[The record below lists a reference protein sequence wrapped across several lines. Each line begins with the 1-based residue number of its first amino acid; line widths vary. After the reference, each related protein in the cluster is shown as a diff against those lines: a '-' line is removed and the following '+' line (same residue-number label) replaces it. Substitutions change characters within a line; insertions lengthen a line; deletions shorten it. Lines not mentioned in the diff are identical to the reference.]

1 MPHQCEHWFAMTGLP
16 RLRRGD
22 GGTDCHTSDFG
33 HWFAMTTLWQSKDRR
48 ETGRLEV
55 RGRGTDRE
63 K

>member
-1 MPHQCEHWFAMTGLP
+1 MPGRCACGA
-16 RLRRGD
+16 GN

-33 HWFAMTTLWQSKDRR
+33 HWFTMTTLWQSEDRR